1 MINKSILLVDDH
13 ETILTSIGWELGKN
27 NFAVTTASN
36 GQEAID
42 ALQERH
48 YDLVITDLVMPQVDG
63 IAVLQEAKKLYPDAG
78 VIILTGYDDAA
89 SAVKALKLGANDFLL
104 KPCDIDELLSKANRS
119 FERQD
124 LLLTL
129 QQQNTKLLTEITA
142 RKALEAE
149 LQQSHTNLE
158 HQVEKRTAELSETV
172 SKLNAALKALQT
184 REEELHEK
192 NRQLHDMN
200 TTLTVLLKR
209 RDEEHL
215 DIRKELAA
223 KTAELVVPLLK
234 KAENKVSGTAQN
246 YLATAQENLRSL
258 FAQHSHD
265 TLLINTKLAPREL
278 QVVNYIKQNKSSKDI
293 AEILDLSVRTVESY
307 REKIR
312 KKLGIQS
319 QKKNLKKF
327 LTSLP

>member
-13 ETILTSIGWELGKN
+13 ETILTSLGWELGKN
-27 NFAVTTASN
+27 NFAVTTATN

-63 IAVLQEAKKLYPDAG
+63 IEVLQEAKELYPDTG

-89 SAVKALKLGANDFLL
+89 SAVKALKLGADDFLL

-119 FERQD
+119 FEKQD
-124 LLLTL
+124 LLVTL
-129 QQQNTKLLTEITA
+129 QQQNTKLLAEITA
-142 RKALEAE
+142 RKALEAK
-149 LQQSHTNLE
+149 LQQSHNNLE
-158 HQVEKRTAELSETV
+158 HQVAKRTAELSETV
-172 SKLNAALKALQT
+172 NKLNTTLKSLQI

-192 NRQLHDMN
+192 NRQLNDMN

-234 KAENKVSGTAQN
+234 KAENQVSGTAQN

-258 FAQHSHD
+258 FAQHSPG
-265 TLLINTKLAPREL
+265 TLLANAKLAPREL
-278 QVVNYIKQNKSSKDI
+278 QVVNYIKQNKSSKEI
-293 AEILDLSVRTVESY
+293 AEILDLSVRTVEFY

-312 KKLGIQS
+312 KKLGIHS

>member
-27 NFAVTTASN
+27 NFAVTTATN

-63 IAVLQEAKKLYPDAG
+63 IEVLQEAKKLYPDTG
-78 VIILTGYDDAA
+78 VIILTGYDDAT
-89 SAVKALKLGANDFLL
+89 SAVKALKLGADDFLL

-129 QQQNTKLLTEITA
+129 QQQNSKLLAEITA

-215 DIRKELAA
+215 DIRKDLAA

-265 TLLINTKLAPREL
+265 TILINAKLAPREL